1 MIQKKICLVG
11 VYATGKTSLVRQF
24 VYSKFTDKY
33 HSTVGVKIDRKEVT
47 VPDGMVN
54 LVLWDLE
61 GRDGHGDVRPSYL
74 RGASGIIYVADGT
87 RPGTFEQIF
96 ELRALAEKTIGTVPS
111 VFAINKAD
119 LTDEWQVTDS
129 QIAALDA
136 SKWHALRTSAKT
148 GEGVEAAFQWLT
160 EAMATGGGA

>member
-33 HSTVGVKIDRKEVT
+33 HSTVGVKIDRKEV
-47 VPDGMVN
+47 VIPSGAVN

-148 GEGVEAAFQWLT
+148 GEGVEATFQWLT
-160 EAMATGGGA
+160 EAMVVGGKA